1 MSEIDLATEDQV
13 SKLKSWIGGKPKFE
27 LLYRAS
33 RDGWST
39 ATFHELCDDQ
49 GATLSIGKS
58 KSGYVMGG
66 YCTVPWSTASR
77 YFRDGTAFLFSLTDG
92 KSRNPVQLKQHANF
106 STAVYH
112 RSTRGPT
119 FGGGVDLTF
128 LLNTQVGRSF
138 LGYCYLVP
146 KKSEEEYED
155 GFTFLAGKDADMNDF
170 PMSDVEVYRVI
181 K

>member
-1 MSEIDLATEDQV
+1 MSSIELATEEQEA
-13 SKLKSWIGGKPKFE
+13 KLKSWIGGNPSFE

-33 RDGWST
+33 KDGWST
-39 ATFHELCDDQ
+39 ATFHELCDDK

-66 YCTVPWSTASR
+66 FCTVPWSTASR
-77 YFRDGTAFLFSLTDG
+77 YFRDGTAFLFSLSDG
-92 KSRNPVQLKQHANF
+92 KGRVPVQLKQHANF

-155 GFTFLAGKDADMNDF
+155 GFTYLAGKDADMNDF
-170 PMSDVEVYRVI
+170 PLTDVEVYRVV